1 MDAEGAEG
9 VDTGQPQDGGKP
21 PAGDRAYLLL
31 LLRLEGVPAAGVNR
45 LVALRRTW
53 RDRDPSLDGY
63 APDRRTTFARWL
75 YLRGRIAG

>member
-9 VDTGQPQDGGKP
+9 VEIGRSPDGDKP
-21 PAGDRAYLLL
+21 PAADRAYLLL

-45 LVALRRTW
+45 LVALRRAW